1 MNNSLTKRK
10 LLTMNLLPAIMTTN
24 GSSQALSDGWT
35 ISIMLIMGCATLW
48 LLIFAVIITFR
59 NKAMRH
65 KNQQQMQQVM
75 ALDHANL
82 DTMNDKQLFQFFND
96 VIVRERLFLDP
107 RFERHTIMKR
117 FQLSKDRVGAAFSKG
132 SKYPK
137 ISNYVQELRLEYAA
151 NLLLEQPAMSV
162 VQVANESGFS
172 STTYFC
178 KCFKQHYSMSPS
190 DFRNSATKQVKV

>member
-1 MNNSLTKRK
+1 MNKSLTKRK

-48 LLIFAVIITFR
+48 LLIFAVIIIFR

-75 ALDHANL
+75 ALDHTNL

>member
-1 MNNSLTKRK
+1 
-10 LLTMNLLPAIMTTN
+10 MTTN

-35 ISIMLIMGCATLW
+35 ISIMLIMGCATLC

-75 ALDHANL
+75 ALDHTNL

-137 ISNYVQELRLEYAA
+137 ISNYVQELRLKYAA